1 MNRNPISRP
10 YTWKFQNSRNREG
23 ERKKKKTLK
32 LKPDVR
38 KAKRVIRKEKK
49 KEKSSIKFN
58 LISLIQKS
66 LSSDLFQ
73 VPFSCLQL
81 MFNHSV
87 KAFKCDVR
95 LENSDELHSCK
106 WNKVWKIQIIRAWIG
121 FQNVGAKV
129 KQLMNKDEKYL
140 VTNECIT

>member
-10 YTWKFQNSRNREG
+10 FIPGNSKIHEIEKEKG
-23 ERKKKKTLK
+23 KKKTLK

-129 KQLMNKDEKYL
+129 KQLMNTDEKYL

>member
-49 KEKSSIKFN
+49 KG
-58 LISLIQKS
+58 
-66 LSSDLFQ
+66 
-73 VPFSCLQL
+73 
-81 MFNHSV
+81 
-87 KAFKCDVR
+87 
-95 LENSDELHSCK
+95 
-106 WNKVWKIQIIRAWIG
+106 KVIH
-121 FQNVGAKV
+121 
-129 KQLMNKDEKYL
+129 
-140 VTNECIT
+140 